1 MLRNPLFHPNSLPV
15 LAACAVSV
23 MALSATPAHA
33 YQVDAPNRTLSVTPS
48 ATPSATTSDL
58 KSAFNYLVNRSDK
71 TSQWTLKFAPGN
83 YYILSQIPVRN
94 LENTTLESDPN
105 KPAKLIKDKTFS
117 SATAGEYLLNFQF
130 GKNLS
135 VSGMQF
141 YGQTSFAS
149 SLSPVWPDQGVY
161 FGSCNGVTVQNNGFF
176 NFGNAALR
184 VTTTERDPVV
194 GVNSFNTVVANNL
207 FNNIY
212 QISTTPNDD
221 IHGGSAN
228 YVLQNNVFYNLRG
241 SIKFASRT
249 AGAKNVKIL
258 NNKVNGGDHYA
269 FEINNYDDVEIRGN
283 TLQNLKE
290 FAINIYNNPRAS
302 QSFNW
307 GNNFIIADNTITTVG
322 RGIRFSTEP
331 YADGTVITPNNVT
344 FTNNSLD
351 KISDTS
357 GLPAIA
363 QVNGSV
369 KGLTITSNKLSNIA
383 NKKYIGYSS
392 GSSNVTYFNNQ
403 VNGQP
408 YGPQQSTA
416 SN

>member
-1 MLRNPLFHPNSLPV
+1 MPQKPIYHYPV
-15 LAACAVSV
+15 RLGAACAISV
-23 MALSATPAHA
+23 MALSAAPAFA
-33 YQVDAPNRTLSVTPS
+33 YQLDAPNRTLNVAPGASPNE
-48 ATPSATTSDL
+48 TTNDL
-58 KSAFNYLVNRSDK
+58 KGAFNYLVNRSDK
-71 TSQWTLKFAPGN
+71 ANQWTVKFAPGN
-83 YYILSQIPVRN
+83 YYIVSQIPIRN
-94 LENTTLESDPN
+94 LENTVLQGDPN
-105 KPAKLIKDKTFS
+105 KPAKLIKDKTFN

-130 GKNLS
+130 GKKLS
-135 VSGMQF
+135 MNGLQF
-141 YGQTSFAS
+141 YGQTSFAA
-149 SLSPVWPDQGVY
+149 SLAPVWPDQGVY
-161 FGSCNGVTVQNNGFF
+161 FGSCNGVTVQKNSFY

-184 VTTTERDPVV
+184 VTTTERDPVP

-212 QISTTPNDD
+212 QISTTPNDE
-221 IHGGSAN
+221 IHGGSTN

-269 FEINNYDDVEIRGN
+269 FEINNYDDMEIRGN
-283 TLQNLKE
+283 SLQNLKE

-307 GNNFIIADNTITTVG
+307 GNNFIIADNLINTVG

-331 YADGTVITPNNVT
+331 YADGTLVTPSNVT

-351 KISDTS
+351 KVTDTS

-363 QVNGSV
+363 QVNGTI
-369 KGLTITSNKLSNIA
+369 KGLTITSNKFNNIT
-383 NKKYIGYSS
+383 NKKYIGYNAA
-392 GSSNVTYFNNQ
+392 SSNVTYFNNQ
-403 VNGQP
+403 ANGQP
-408 YGPQQSTA
+408 YGPQQSTT